1 METVGAILP
10 FLLVG
15 GFSQTE
21 VIAYLKAKL
30 EAAKAVKEEISKKE
44 EEESTMLDTSK
55 KKEEKPK
62 ELEAQEE
69 LKTPAEIIDSDKNKD
84 GTI

>member
-15 GFSQTE
+15 GFAKTE

-30 EAAKAVKEEISKKE
+30 EAAKAVVGEINKKE
-44 EEESTMLDTSK
+44 EEESTMLDTSIK
-55 KKEEKPK
+55 REEKPK
-62 ELEAQEE
+62 EQEAEQE
-69 LKTPAEIIDSDKNKD
+69 LK
-84 GTI
+84 